1 MIIIRE
7 ELKPGEILKK
17 RKNYEKLFLSDNFGI
32 ALEKRA
38 TYDEHLCFR
47 ILFSY
52 GDTWKIL
59 DPIKMSTMF
68 AEELGLLMKYVVKW
82 CESNCDPYLGGWR
95 LKKDKEND

>member
-1 MIIIRE
+1 MIRIRE
-7 ELKPGEILKK
+7 ELEPGEILKK

-38 TYDEHLCFR
+38 LYDEHLCFR

-59 DPIKMSTMF
+59 NATKMSTMF
-68 AEELGLLMKYVVKW
+68 AEELGSLMKYVVKW
-82 CESNCDPYLGGWR
+82 CESNCDSHLGGWR
-95 LKKDKEND
+95 LKKENKND